1 LNHRDSLNLIVVLDI
16 SGSMGSPFHDQ
27 QVTNEETKPTI
38 SKKKMEI
45 GNFLS
50 LIILK
55 LLKF

>member
-16 SGSMGSPFHDQ
+16 SGSMGSPFDGCQ

-45 GNFLS
+45 GNFLR
-50 LIILK
+50 LII
-55 LLKF
+55 F